1 MLESELGGAREFV
14 DEFKARLQRR
24 GNKKGQGETETA
36 RATSEADVRLA
47 ITKANTLR
55 GLHRHTT
62 LSYRERVSI
71 SALVHTEREG
81 RLTS

>member
-14 DEFKARLQRR
+14 DEFKAR
-24 GNKKGQGETETA
+24 NKKGQGETETA

-71 SALVHTEREG
+71 GALVHTEREG
-81 RLTS
+81 SLTSCG